1 MQHDRLN
8 EHNAS
13 ACFTRATP
21 SIPPVTFRPLS
32 THAPPVRL
40 TFDLISQTPVSNA
53 EGRIP
58 EGSRQTFQNRIIQP
72 EAPVPPRTTGFLWSV
87 TLHLFSNP

>member
-13 ACFTRATP
+13 ACFIGATP
-21 SIPPVTFRPLS
+21 SISPVTFRPLF
-32 THAPPVRL
+32 THALAVRL
-40 TFDLISQTPVSNA
+40 TFTRQADAAGNA

-58 EGSRQTFQNRIIQP
+58 EGSRQT
-72 EAPVPPRTTGFLWSV
+72 
-87 TLHLFSNP
+87 LHNL